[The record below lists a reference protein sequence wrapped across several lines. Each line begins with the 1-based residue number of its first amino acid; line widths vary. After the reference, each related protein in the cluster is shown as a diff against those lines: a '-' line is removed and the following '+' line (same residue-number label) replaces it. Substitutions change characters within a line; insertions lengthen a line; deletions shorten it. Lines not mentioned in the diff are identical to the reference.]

1 MKNLIIISAPSG
13 TGKTTLC
20 KGIRKIFPEINWSI
34 SYTTRFKRPNEIDGK
49 DYNFISRNTFDEHIK
64 NKKLAEWENVYGSLY
79 GTAKKTLNDAIKE
92 KLFLLLELDV
102 KGALKLKKLYPKNTI
117 SIFIIPPSFE
127 DLKKRLKLRNTES
140 EDVIKIRLKRFE
152 EEINYK
158 SKFDHIMHND
168 ILDIAKNELAEIV
181 KKIRRDRNYGIKNIT
196 I

>member
-20 KGIRKIFPEINWSI
+20 KGIRKKFPEINWSI
-34 SYTTRFKRPNEIDGK
+34 SYTTRFRRPNEIDGK
-49 DYNFISRNTFDEHIK
+49 DYNFISKNSFDEHIK
-64 NKKLAEWENVYGSLY
+64 SRKLAEWENVYGSMY

-92 KLFLLLELDV
+92 KKLLLLELDV
-102 KGALKLKKLYPKNTI
+102 KGALKLKKMYPKNTI

-158 SKFDHIMHND
+158 SKFDYIMYND
-168 ILDIAKNELAEIV
+168 ILEIATNELVEIV
-181 KKIRRDRNYGIKNIT
+181 KQVRREKNNGFKNIT

>member
-20 KGIRKIFPEINWSI
+20 KSIRKIFPEIDWSI
-34 SYTTRFKRPNEIDGK
+34 SYTTRFRRVNEIDGK
-49 DYNFISRNTFDEHIK
+49 DYNFISRNTFNELIK
-64 NKKLAEWENVYGSLY
+64 DNKLAEWENVHDSLY
-79 GTAKKTLNDAIKE
+79 GTAKKTLNDIIKE
-92 KLFLLLELDV
+92 NKFLLLELDV
-102 KGALKLKKLYPKNTI
+102 KGALKLKKLYPKNTV

-127 DLKKRLKLRNTES
+127 DLKKRLKSRNTES

-158 SKFDHIMHND
+158 SKFDYIMYND
-168 ILDIAKNELAEIV
+168 ILEIATNELVEIV
-181 KKIRRDRNYGIKNIT
+181 KQVRREKNNGFKNNT

>member
-20 KGIRKIFPEINWSI
+20 KGIRKIFPEIDWSI
-34 SYTTRFKRPNEIDGK
+34 SYTTRIRRPNEIDGK

-92 KLFLLLELDV
+92 NFFLLLELDV
-102 KGALKLKKLYPKNTI
+102 KGALELKKLYPKNTF

-140 EDVIKIRLKRFE
+140 ENVIKIRLKRFK

-168 ILDIAKNELAEIV
+168 ILDIATNELVEIV
-181 KKIRRDRNYGIKNIT
+181 KQIRREKNNGIKNIT

>member
-34 SYTTRFKRPNEIDGK
+34 SYTTRFRRPNEIDGK

-79 GTAKKTLNDAIKE
+79 GTSKKTLNDAIKD
-92 KLFLLLELDV
+92 KKFLLLELDV

-117 SIFIIPPSFE
+117 SIFIIPPSFD

-140 EDVIKIRLKRFE
+140 DDVIKIRLKRFK

-158 SKFDHIMHND
+158 SKFDHIMYND
-168 ILDIAKNELAEIV
+168 ILDKATNELVEIV
-181 KKIRRDRNYGIKNIT
+181 KQIRRDKNNGFKNIT

>member
-20 KGIRKIFPEINWSI
+20 KGIRKIFPEIDWSI
-34 SYTTRFKRPNEIDGK
+34 SYTTRHRRPNEIDGK
-49 DYNFISRNTFDEHIK
+49 DYNFISKNIFDKHIK
-64 NKKLAEWENVYGSLY
+64 DNKLAEWENVHGAFY

-92 KLFLLLELDV
+92 KKFLLLELDV
-102 KGALKLKKLYPKNTI
+102 KGAIKLKKLYPENTF
-117 SIFIIPPSFE
+117 SIFIIPPSFD

-158 SKFDHIMHND
+158 SKFDHIMYND
-168 ILDIAKNELAEIV
+168 ILDIATNELVEIV
-181 KKIRRDRNYGIKNIT
+181 KQIRSKKNNGFKNTT

>member
-34 SYTTRFKRPNEIDGK
+34 SYTTRFRRPNEIDGK
-49 DYNFISRNTFDEHIK
+49 DYNFISKNTFDEHIK

-158 SKFDHIMHND
+158 SKFDYIMYND
-168 ILDIAKNELAEIV
+168 ILEIATNELVEIV
-181 KKIRRDRNYGIKNIT
+181 KQIRREKNNGFKNIT

>member
-20 KGIRKIFPEINWSI
+20 KGIRKIFPEIKWSI
-34 SYTTRFKRPNEIDGK
+34 SYTTRIRRPNEIDGK

-92 KLFLLLELDV
+92 NFFLLLELDV
-102 KGALKLKKLYPKNTI
+102 KGALELKKLYPKNTF

-127 DLKKRLKLRNTES
+127 DLKKRLKSRNTES

-168 ILDIAKNELAEIV
+168 ILDIATNELVEIV
-181 KKIRRDRNYGIKNIT
+181 KKIRRDKNNGIKNIT

>member
-79 GTAKKTLNDAIKE
+79 GTAKKTLNDAIRE

-158 SKFDHIMHND
+158 SKFDYIISND
-168 ILDIAKNELAEIV
+168 ILDIATNELVKIV
-181 KKIRRDRNYGIKNIT
+181 KQIRRDKNNGFKNIT

>member
-158 SKFDHIMHND
+158 SKFDYIISND
-168 ILDIAKNELAEIV
+168 ILDIATNELVEIV
-181 KKIRRDRNYGIKNIT
+181 KQIRREKNNGFKNIT

>member
-158 SKFDHIMHND
+158 SKFDYIISND
-168 ILDIAKNELAEIV
+168 ILDIATNELVKIV
-181 KKIRRDRNYGIKNIT
+181 KQIRRDKNNGFKNIT

>member
-20 KGIRKIFPEINWSI
+20 KSIRKIFPEIDWSI
-34 SYTTRFKRPNEIDGK
+34 SYTTRFRRVNEIDGK
-49 DYNFISRNTFDEHIK
+49 DYNFISKNTFDELIK
-64 NKKLAEWENVYGSLY
+64 DNKLAEWENVHGSMY
-79 GTAKKTLNDAIKE
+79 GTAKKTLNYTIKE
-92 KLFLLLELDV
+92 NKFLLLELDV
-102 KGALKLKKLYPKNTI
+102 KGALKLKKLYHKNTV

-127 DLKKRLKLRNTES
+127 DLKKRLKFRNTES

-158 SKFDHIMHND
+158 SKFDYIMHND
-168 ILDIAKNELAEIV
+168 ILDIATNELVEIV
-181 KKIRRDRNYGIKNIT
+181 EQIRSDKNNGIKNIT

>member
-34 SYTTRFKRPNEIDGK
+34 SYTTRFRRPNEIDGK
-49 DYNFISRNTFDEHIK
+49 DYNFISKNTFDEHIK

-158 SKFDHIMHND
+158 SKFDYIISND
-168 ILDIAKNELAEIV
+168 ILDIATNELVKIV
-181 KKIRRDRNYGIKNIT
+181 KQIRRDKNNGFKNIT

>member
-49 DYNFISRNTFDEHIK
+49 DYNFISRNTFDKHIK

-79 GTAKKTLNDAIKE
+79 GTAKKTLNDAIRE

-127 DLKKRLKLRNTES
+127 DLKKRLKLRNTEP

-158 SKFDHIMHND
+158 SKFDYIISND
-168 ILDIAKNELAEIV
+168 ILDIATNELVKIV
-181 KKIRRDRNYGIKNIT
+181 KQIRRDKNNGFKNIT

>member
-79 GTAKKTLNDAIKE
+79 GTAKKTLNDAIRE

-158 SKFDHIMHND
+158 SKFDYIISND
-168 ILDIAKNELAEIV
+168 ILDIATNELVEIV
-181 KKIRRDRNYGIKNIT
+181 KQIRREKNNGFKNIT

>member
-20 KGIRKIFPEINWSI
+20 KDIRKKFPEINWSI
-34 SYTTRFKRPNEIDGK
+34 SYTTRLRRPNEIDGK

-79 GTAKKTLNDAIKE
+79 GTAKKTLNDAIRE

-158 SKFDHIMHND
+158 SKFDYIMYND
-168 ILDIAKNELAEIV
+168 ILEIATNELVEIV
-181 KKIRRDRNYGIKNIT
+181 KQIRREKNNGFKNTT

>member
-34 SYTTRFKRPNEIDGK
+34 SYTTRFRRPNEIDGK

-158 SKFDHIMHND
+158 SKFDYIMYND
-168 ILDIAKNELAEIV
+168 ILEIATNELVEIV
-181 KKIRRDRNYGIKNIT
+181 KQIRREKNNGFKNIT